1 MDPALYAE
9 EVVNTTSTS
18 SNSSRRKLLAE
29 RVAFV
34 GVIMDIIPDEVEL
47 FFENLNVS
55 MHAIVFTSIIAIFWS
70 FTKVL
75 TSFVNSSRKQ
85 GELRGECFYLF
96 TVCLR
101 MFTTVYLTNHADI
114 TCQVQRKIFYFEAEK
129 V

>member
-1 MDPALYAE
+1 MDPAVYAE

-101 MFTTVYLTNHADI
+101 MFYDCLPYQPRRYHLSGAAQDI
-114 TCQVQRKIFYFEAEK
+114 LL
-129 V
+129 